1 MKTQL
6 SISAL
11 IIAMAGP
18 ALAFDSVTWTWD
30 ATVLSD
36 VTTSAVS
43 DISVVPTGLEQV
55 EIDQSALGSFTATSS
70 SLAVLNEPLAG
81 LAGIELDNIAA
92 VNTSASALGN
102 SGSLLSDVSTQ
113 FDSNQLYGG
122 ATLALGT
129 GLTGNLAD
137 VNTAGLL
144 TSTATSNAI
153 TNATVDNSATSVAN
167 NLTATLDTTSAQD
180 AFLVGNSVQTAY
192 AVGTSTSLV
201 DLVTFTSA
209 NGLGTLVD
217 PAVSSIATS
226 VGNNIGVTVNGLN

>member
-11 IIAMAGP
+11 VMAIASP
-18 ALAFDSVTWTWD
+18 AFAFDSVIWTWD

-43 DISVVPTGLEQV
+43 DITVAPTGLQQV
-55 EIDQSALGSFTATSS
+55 EIDQTALGSFTATSS

-81 LAGIELDNIAA
+81 LGGITLDNIAA
-92 VNTSASALGN
+92 VSTSATALGN

-122 ATLALGT
+122 ATLALGS
-129 GLTGNLAD
+129 GLTGTLAD
-137 VNTAGLL
+137 VNTPGLL
-144 TSTATSNAI
+144 TSTATSNLI
-153 TNATVDNSATSVAN
+153 TNATVDNTATSVAN

-192 AVGTSTSLV
+192 AVGTSISLV
-201 DLVTFTSA
+201 DAVTFSGA

-217 PAVSSIATS
+217 PAVSSVATS
-226 VGNNIGVTVNGLN
+226 VGNNIGVTVNGPN